1 MIFIWYQ
8 EYGGKQC
15 STWKIKVLLVSRMRM
30 SEKFCA
36 KMLLTSKREI
46 PYQETLFL
54 HSWQRSTAP
63 TKGQLNSELIYGD
76 INFPKQQQKC
86 CEDIC
91 PDIFLQRPGSFLGL
105 SGDLVSNII
114 INESYRK
121 PKEASRAEIL
131 TLFLLPFWKI
141 DVITNSF

>member
-1 MIFIWYQ
+1 M
-8 EYGGKQC
+8 
-15 STWKIKVLLVSRMRM
+15 THNVMWKLNYLVILLISIIQVGDFVLIYP
-30 SEKFCA
+30 KF
-36 KMLLTSKREI
+36 LNFDTE
-46 PYQETLFL
+46 
-54 HSWQRSTAP
+54 AP
-63 TKGQLNSELIYGD
+63 KGQLNSELIYGD

-131 TLFLLPFWKI
+131 TLFIFVAILENRCHYKFILSL
-141 DVITNSF
+141 TNLYLEKHL